1 MATKNKTAGYLFIM
15 ADTNTEIRSIN
26 NAEIRID
33 RESRIVE
40 GYGVVF
46 ESQSEDL
53 GFYETIHRGAITTDT
68 INASDIFC
76 RFNHCNDKILA
87 RSKNG
92 KGSLCLEVD
101 ERGVK
106 YMFEAPKTALGDEL
120 LEYLERGDITASS
133 FAFTIDPED
142 KTAEKWTNKDGK
154 LYRDIYHINRLYD
167 VAPVFQPAYEATSCS
182 KRFDEVKATA
192 DEINGILNA
201 LKDEINAL

>member
-1 MATKNKTAGYLFIM
+1 M
-15 ADTNTEIRSIN
+15 ADNNTEIRSIN

-33 RESRIVE
+33 RESRVVE

-68 INASDIFC
+68 INESDIFC
-76 RFNHCNDKILA
+76 RFNHDNNKILA

-101 ERGVK
+101 DKGVK

-133 FAFTIDPED
+133 FAFTIDPDD
-142 KTAEKWTNKDGK
+142 KNAEKWSNRDGK

-182 KRFDEVKATA
+182 KRFEQVKATA

-201 LKDEINAL
+201 LKAEINAL

>member
-1 MATKNKTAGYLFIM
+1 M
-15 ADTNTEIRSIN
+15 DSNTEIRSIS

-33 RESRIVE
+33 KESRLVE

-53 GFYETIHRGAITTDT
+53 GFFETIHRGAITDQT
-68 INASDIFC
+68 IKESDVFA
-76 RFNHCNDKILA
+76 RFNHDNNKILA

-92 KGSLCLEVD
+92 KGSLVLEVD
-101 ERGVK
+101 DRGVK

-142 KTAEKWTNKDGK
+142 KTAEKWTNRDGK

-182 KRFDEVKATA
+182 KRFDEVKQTA

>member
-1 MATKNKTAGYLFIM
+1 MAKNKTADYLFNM
-15 ADTNTEIRSIN
+15 ATDNTEIRSIN

-33 RESRIVE
+33 RDSRVVE

-68 INASDIFC
+68 INESDIFC

-101 ERGVK
+101 EKGVK

-142 KTAEKWTNKDGK
+142 KSAEKWTNKNGK
-154 LYRDIYHINRLYD
+154 LYRDIYRINRLYD

-182 KRFDEVKATA
+182 KRFDEVKQTA

>member
-15 ADTNTEIRSIN
+15 ETNTEIRSISN
-26 NAEIRID
+26 PELRVD
-33 RESRIVE
+33 KESRIVE

-53 GFYETIHRGAITTDT
+53 GFYETIHRGAITVDT

-76 RFNHCNDKILA
+76 RFNHDNNKILA

-101 ERGVK
+101 DRGVK

-142 KTAEKWTNKDGK
+142 KGAEKWTNKDGK

-182 KRFDEVKATA
+182 KRFDEVKQTA